1 MAHYRVESFH
11 INIGA
16 GDAAIHLLTSEPVF
30 GDGRRLVEQA
40 WMIDGGR
47 APGNAVQAA
56 LENTIQQIELNYVCQ
71 RPKLQDNPN
80 QGAYRWLYF
89 DGFVI
94 THWDGDHYEGVI
106 AYLFKLARDAANQN
120 LGNNNPLILNRV
132 FYDEDTWK
140 PKSWFYAPWKINK
153 DNMAID
159 NENNLAI
166 QVQDNNG
173 QTRQAIGTLRARWD
187 YKALLGRNFFMSW
200 DDDNGWEQK
209 WPQMG
214 TLDGLLAQNPPRQ
227 PGSQQYAK
235 YPGLYCV
242 AVSERTLYNG
252 ANALHTPQNKS
263 SIVLL
268 VIWGDKHISHYFAGD
283 AHDSLEKNIADWTKY
298 KTPDGGVHDRQV
310 TSMKLSHHGS
320 RSSNPP
326 QMIVDFSPR
335 NVVVSAGLQYGHPRW
350 EIIWILASWFRFQ
363 KAIDASENKAP
374 RWRPFLPCQLPSYLL
389 KNEHGM
395 YDPHKWSIGEMY
407 DPNGTL
413 RPWLD
418 AYQEQYIEER
428 NEKGLMAIPLSP
440 LEEFADWVNKYK
452 VLFKKEPDEN
462 VQRQKICDMT
472 YSMMANLTSLPYGPE
487 PTWVSNIVW
496 TTDFWGFRYPTNI
509 PRLGVQKVVA
519 INIISAPSDSG
530 FDGMVEVLYQ
540 NQKPFIFSDSS
551 FVWKLP
557 HVNTLHAFAIANKE
571 EPRRVSLYADSGED
585 RPGAWDLSRGNPKF
599 PKKATKST
607 KRNNHQRQ
615 GSWIDVGL
623 LDSSESESDDDSWSD
638 IDGEAKT
645 LVVERRH
652 VPLHIAASPA
662 VYIASES
669 LISEKA
675 KFPAGVPVIPLP
687 REHDHFGFVD
697 TLHYR
702 LFSLRSIPN
711 AKEEALLADD
721 DEWFLW
727 FRLFFQW
734 DYDSPGTPAGFN
746 LAMTPAVWPLNSS
759 TGLEFKLTFP
769 FGGRLLTMSTSAG
782 AELTFS
788 DVKVD
793 KLALQ
798 SMLVKRRTLVF
809 GLEALPTD
817 KPLVTTL
824 GEVAGMV
831 TSDPTLSGHPV
842 LKLFGPIELTL
853 NTTKVFRNA
862 LWFRPSINYQTH
874 LRLGFQANHSVFSKW
889 LGKCLPSITIESV
902 TVVARKKA
910 QFAFGRDADRI
921 EPEGSLTFLLQ
932 FSIPGLGF
940 DAALTLETSSAILTL
955 TIRKPKTALEINAM
969 REDALDAIVAWL
981 CTTLKLKSLEI
992 TDMLDKAKSEDGG
1005 AVDRNTIFPRRMQLM
1020 LNLNKEGNIEG
1031 VESVDITLEACLK
1044 IGKSSAAA
1052 LAKKPILFLLKF
1064 GWSKSLGVFLK
1075 GNLWCAVPETPYDVY
1090 GKALPEYEPY
1100 MELDPLTDPDPD
1112 NQLRTLDIENLLTSP
1127 SGEPF
1132 KLPAGIPTQIYRAE
1146 IELSQEKIWFSGAI
1160 RCPTPNR
1167 DTADR
1172 TKPPP
1177 IALEDLQLDAGYNW
1191 GVKSPDDKGFSMRLA
1206 VAIKL
1211 YENGKLDPDKDPDLQ
1226 ELQAA
1231 NLHGMLSYD
1240 KGNWKLAADVSN
1252 LNIGHLASF
1261 WHNGDQNDV
1270 IDFLGK
1276 IEIEYAG
1283 LEYSYAKGGAGTHFK
1298 FTGVLALGEILKLG
1312 LTYENEGSDNW
1323 LFEGSLAAESK
1334 DGTACTIE
1342 QVLDALIDPKNIAGL
1357 PTAILG
1363 AKLDGKR
1370 GEKPLRVLCAKHKT
1384 MTVFALLINIGSIS
1398 LWFVQFRSEG
1408 KLVKRLVKAAISKI
1422 SVDVPVFNTT
1432 LDSPFE
1438 QMFFMWVQ
1446 DTSYKPDEKSDTAV
1460 PGISQAE
1467 FEILKECLTTKAQI
1481 PEEEFLLYKPRKQ
1494 EKAADT
1500 EIVVSAGSHF
1510 VVVAK
1515 SPSAGKTSVILDYAF
1530 GKPNKKSG
1538 GKKSSIRFYDGQNRA
1553 LMAPKDGKDGKVGP
1567 PDPTGSEKGSKAP
1580 HKMTLGP
1587 LSVENIGLWY
1597 KSDENGDGV
1606 LGITLDATLLMGPIG
1621 IALLGFTIG
1630 VPLNST
1636 TSLSNPPSLGDI
1648 TFGLQGLI
1656 VSLDRPPLTVAGGFI
1671 HDTSDPKVD
1680 MYVGGLIIGFKP
1692 WMFQAMGVYATV
1704 SKDDISKPSSSSV
1717 ISLSPFSQNMRFT
1730 DDGEEK
1736 DEEGNKF
1743 TFAFIFCKLNGPLFS
1758 VGFTDFAG
1766 LVGGFGMNSDIA
1778 LPTVEQVVEF
1788 PFVAERGEGTK
1799 ETPVDTMKR
1808 LMRGIWFRPAEGL
1821 YWAAAGV
1828 RITAF
1833 QMLAANIVIV
1843 VQFGAGLQFG
1853 LFGVATCDVPALESP
1868 VKFAHVEL
1876 GIICTFDVNRGVFK
1890 LEAQLS
1896 PRSFVLAPQC
1906 HLTGG
1911 VAMYAWF
1918 KDDVKDNIAAGDW
1931 VLTLGGYH
1939 QAFSPPSQ
1947 YPKPPR
1953 LGISWSL
1960 DSCLSVT
1967 GEAYF
1972 AITPKVCM
1980 GGGRLHAA
1988 LSLGALYAWFDA
2000 FVDFLINFEPFHFQL
2015 QSRLSVG
2022 VRFTM
2027 DLWIVTVRINA
2038 EVSATLDMSGPPFGG
2053 VVHVDFWVFGF
2064 DVNFGAPPQP
2074 PPAVTLERFW
2084 NVVLKSS
2091 GSSPPSMLTS
2101 DDVMKK
2107 DDNKN
2112 DDKKKQDNPAIL
2124 LTCESGL
2131 EPAPPGTTAKDDD
2144 PWLVRGG
2151 SFSFLVT
2158 FQFAINKASVVE
2170 LRDGKDRKCA
2180 SAKIKAE
2187 HQKVYGKP
2195 MQLTDSLTS
2204 EATILVESTTPKPL
2218 DDHRFSIM
2226 KDWQAMEWRIE
2237 PIVKPVQSSIWGI
2250 YNRSEDPSVA
2260 GNHVKQLLNGENTTI
2275 PLVMGLAIKPPCPG
2289 LADDKVNPFNIVQ
2302 DRMKQVFDDGDKK
2315 KHNSYFPNTPYSDK
2329 AWLPKGQSESWQQ
2342 VQKTWQDIG
2351 RKTPEDAVKIW
2362 AKRLGFEVKKD
2373 EVTKTGDE
2381 KDSDDPEKVKKRAA
2395 PLVGTP
2401 PKELLRR
2408 FKTMVP
2414 AVPLVA
2420 VGY

>member
-11 INIGA
+11 INVGA

-30 GDGRRLVEQA
+30 GDSRRLVEQA

-47 APGNAVQAA
+47 APGGAVQAA
-56 LENTIQQIELNYVCQ
+56 LENIIRQIEREYVCQ
-71 RPKLQDNPN
+71 QPSLQENPN
-80 QGAYRWLYF
+80 QAAYRYLYF

-106 AYLFKLARDAANQN
+106 AYLFKLARDAAN
-120 LGNNNPLILNRV
+120 NNIGTTNPLILDRV
-132 FYDEDTWK
+132 FYDKQTWK

-153 DNMAID
+153 TNMDID

-166 QVQDNNG
+166 QVQDNAG
-173 QTRQAIGTLRARWD
+173 ETRVALGTLRARWD
-187 YKALLGRNFFMSW
+187 YQALLGRNFFKSW
-200 DDDNGWEQK
+200 DDDNSWQQH

-214 TLDGLLAQNPPRQ
+214 TLDGLLAVNPPRQ
-227 PGSQQYAK
+227 PGMRQYAK
-235 YPGLYCV
+235 FPGLYCV
-242 AVSERTLYNG
+242 AVSERCLYKG

-283 AHDSLEKNIADWTKY
+283 AHDTLEKDVADWTKY
-298 KTPDGGVHDRQV
+298 ETPEGIKDRQV

-363 KAIDASENKAP
+363 KSIDASENKAP

-389 KNEHGM
+389 KNEYGM
-395 YDPHKWSIGEMY
+395 YDPHKWSISEMY
-407 DPNGTL
+407 NPQGTL

-428 NEKGLMAIPLSP
+428 NERGLTAIPLSP
-440 LEEFADWVNKYK
+440 LEEFADWVNKYNLWYGK
-452 VLFKKEPDEN
+452 VPDDD

-472 YSMMANLTSLPYGPE
+472 YSMMTDLTSLPYGPE

-496 TTDFWGFRYPTNI
+496 TTNMFGWRVPVNI
-509 PRLGVQKVVA
+509 PRLGVEKVVA
-519 INIISAPSDSG
+519 INIISAPNDSG
-530 FDGMVEVLYQ
+530 FDGRVEVVYQ
-540 NQKPFIFSDSS
+540 NQKPFIFSNPS

-557 HVNTLHAFAIANKE
+557 HVNTLHAFAIANEE
-571 EPRRVSLYADSGED
+571 EPRKVSLFANPGED

-599 PKKATKST
+599 PKKTTKKST
-607 KRNNHQRQ
+607 RRNNHQRQ
-615 GSWIDVGL
+615 GSWID
-623 LDSSESESDDDSWSD
+623 SDGDSWSD

-662 VYIASES
+662 
-669 LISEKA
+669 A
-675 KFPAGVPVIPLP
+675 KFPADVPVIPLP
-687 REHDHFGFVD
+687 REHDHFGLVD

-711 AKEEALLADD
+711 AKEEASLADD

-734 DYDSPGTPAGFN
+734 NYDSPGTPAGFN
-746 LAMTPAVWPLNSS
+746 LAMIPVAWPLNSS

-769 FGGRLLTMSTSAG
+769 FGGRSLTMSTSAG

-793 KLALQ
+793 KPALQ

-809 GLEALPTD
+809 GMEALPAD

-842 LKLFGPIELTL
+842 LKLFGPIKLTL
-853 NTTKVFRNA
+853 NTTKDFRNA
-862 LWFRPSINYQTH
+862 LWFRPSIKYQTH
-874 LRLGFQANHSVFSKW
+874 LRLGFQADHSVISKW

-910 QFAFGRDADRI
+910 QFAFGADADRI

-940 DAALTLETSSAILTL
+940 DAALNLETSSATLTL
-955 TIRKPKTALEINAM
+955 TMRKPKTALEINAM
-969 REDALDAIVAWL
+969 REDALDAIVTWL

-992 TDMLDKAKSEDGG
+992 TSILDKAKSEDGG
-1005 AVDRNTIFPRRMQLM
+1005 AVDRSTIFPRRMQLI
-1020 LNLNKEGNIEG
+1020 LNLDEKGNIKG
-1031 VESVDITLEACLK
+1031 VDSVDITLEACLK
-1044 IGKSSAAA
+1044 IGKASTAA
-1052 LAKKPILFLLKF
+1052 LAKKPILFMLKF

-1075 GNLWCAVPETPYDVY
+1075 GNLWCSVPATPYDEY

-1112 NQLRTLDIENLLTSP
+1112 NQLRTLDIENLLASP

-1167 DTADR
+1167 DTADKS
-1172 TKPPP
+1172 KPPP
-1177 IALEDLQLDAGYNW
+1177 IALDDLQLDAGYNW
-1191 GVKSPDDKGFSMRLA
+1191 GVKSPDDEGFSMRLA
-1206 VAIKL
+1206 VAVKL
-1211 YENGKLDPDKDPDLQ
+1211 YENGKFDPDKDPDLQ

-1231 NLHGMLSYD
+1231 NLHGMLAYD

-1298 FTGVLALGEILKLG
+1298 FTGILALGEILKLG
-1312 LTYENEGSDNW
+1312 LTYENQGSDNW

-1334 DGTACTIE
+1334 DGTACTIK
-1342 QVLDALIDPKNIAGL
+1342 QVLDALIDTKNIAGL
-1357 PTAILG
+1357 PTAILDAQLG
-1363 AKLDGKR
+1363 GKR
-1370 GEKPLRVLCAKHKT
+1370 GEKPLRVICAKHKK

-1398 LWFVQFRSEG
+1398 LWFVQFRLEG
-1408 KLVKRLVKAAISKI
+1408 QLVKRLVKAAISKI

-1446 DTSYKPDEKSDTAV
+1446 DTSYKPGEKNDTAV

-1467 FEILKECLTTKAQI
+1467 FEILKECLTTKVQI
-1481 PEEEFLLYKPRKQ
+1481 SEEELLLYKPRKQ
-1494 EKAADT
+1494 EKGPDT
-1500 EIVVSAGSHF
+1500 ETVVSAGSHF

-1538 GKKSSIRFYDGQNRA
+1538 GKKSSIRSYDGQNRA
-1553 LMAPKDGKDGKVGP
+1553 LMAAKDGKDGQV
-1567 PDPTGSEKGSKAP
+1567 DPTGSEKGSKAP

-1597 KSDENGDGV
+1597 KSDDKGDGV

-1636 TSLSNPPSLGDI
+1636 TSLSNPPSIKDI

-1656 VSLDRPPLTVAGGFI
+1656 VSLDRPPLTVAGGFM

-1680 MYVGGLIIGFKP
+1680 MYAGGLIIGFKP

-1704 SKDDISKPSSSSV
+1704 SKDDITKPSSSSV
-1717 ISLSPFSQNMRFT
+1717 ISLSPFSQNMRLT
-1730 DDGEEK
+1730 DDGEEME
-1736 DEEGNKF
+1736 EEGNKF

-1758 VGFTDFAG
+1758 VGFADFAG

-1788 PFVAERGEGTK
+1788 PFVAERGEETK

-1876 GIICTFDVNRGVFK
+1876 GIICTFDVNWGVFK

-1906 HLTGG
+1906 HITGG
-1911 VAMYAWF
+1911 LAMYAWF

-1939 QAFSPPSQ
+1939 QAFSPPAQ

-2027 DLWIVTVRINA
+2027 DLWIVTVLINA
-2038 EVSATLDMSGPPFGG
+2038 EVSAGLDMSGPPFGG

-2064 DVNFGAPPQP
+2064 DVNFGARPQP
-2074 PPAVTLERFW
+2074 PPDVTLERFW

-2091 GSSPPSMLTS
+2091 GSSPPSMLMS
-2101 DDVMKK
+2101 DDGMKK
-2107 DDNKN
+2107 DDDGK
-2112 DDKKKQDNPAIL
+2112 DGDKKKQDNPAIL

-2158 FQFAINKASVVE
+2158 FQFAINKASLVE
-2170 LRDGKDRKCA
+2170 VRDDKDCKRA
-2180 SAKIKAE
+2180 TATIKEE

-2204 EATILVESTTPKPL
+2204 EAKILVKSSTPKPL

-2226 KDWQAMEWRIE
+2226 KDWHAMEWRIE

-2250 YNRSEDPSVA
+2250 YNRSEDPSIA
-2260 GNHVKQLLNGENTTI
+2260 GNHVKQLLNGEKATI

-2315 KHNSYFPNTPYSDK
+2315 KHSSYFPNTPYSDK
-2329 AWLPKGQSESWQQ
+2329 AWSPRGQSESWEQ
-2342 VQKTWQDIG
+2342 VRKTWQDIG

-2362 AKRLGFEVKKD
+2362 AKRLGFEVQKD
-2373 EVTKTGDE
+2373 EVTKTRDE
-2381 KDSDDPEKVKKRAA
+2381 KDGDDPEKINRRKPA

-2420 VGY
+2420 VGYS